1 MSGHLYRFGEPASHW
16 TLLRRV
22 DDFGIEALDLVRPPS
37 RFWGDAVEEAP
48 PLVQLNVDSNRAR
61 PVPSPAELLGSL
73 PAGDTWT
80 GHSKRSRSRLFAW
93 FLLCEDAQR
102 RLDVQVV
109 ETLAHQASLVRH
121 VLETPALQRV
131 LVADEVGLGKT
142 IEAGLILKELLAQ
155 KPGMRVLYLAPARLV
170 ANVRREFDRLE
181 LRFRSWVAGN
191 QADARLDDPRVL
203 ASIHKASFGKNQE
216 LFTRGPQWDV
226 IVVDEAHHVSAWE
239 PEAGSPVEKYK
250 LVRDLAER
258 LGPEGRLI
266 LLTGT
271 PHQGHPERFKNLLRL
286 LGAKGEAAEQLA
298 GRVIYRTK
306 EDVRDW
312 DGNPLFPRRQ
322 VNPPI
327 PVDLGPAHH
336 AWLENIHRFFEPRR
350 FEDAGDA
357 RRRAAGWRAGQA
369 LQWATSSIE
378 AGLGYLVRQAVR
390 GGLGIDGPGVRSALA
405 ALRPYR
411 NGSATEALESLW
423 ARIER
428 EVGIQ
433 AQTGSIEDVEID
445 DDPTQWRPDPVALG
459 QLLEEGLA
467 LLRTA
472 GDLKWQL
479 LQERVLDHAGDEKV
493 VLFAQPIETVN
504 ALVARFERLT
514 GKRPS
519 VIAGG
524 QTDQERNREIDAF
537 WRPNGPQFLVSSK
550 AGGEGLN
557 LQVARRLVHL
567 DVPWNPM
574 DMEQRVGRVHRFLSR
589 QTIIVDT
596 LVVKH
601 SRELDAY
608 SIARAKLQDISRT
621 LRGDDNFE
629 SLFTRVM
636 SLVPP
641 DELQEVLV
649 DRPSAPLNEEERAR
663 LSRLVQE
670 GFDRWR
676 EFHTRYSSGRQSVQE
691 LDPGAAQWV
700 DVERLVIERLRA
712 RPASGFTTLRF
723 AERDGEVKEVPG
735 QARVFEIDGKAFS
748 IGEAAGVPVLDD
760 QGRGAQRLGLNTPEV
775 ARLLRDVGLPADPT
789 GAAHLRL
796 PEGVSDFDSWPAP
809 FGVVALARQQLRFG
823 VETTEAGSELR
834 VFMVGAGG
842 ERREVSG
849 ATKRE
854 LVHLIMDATVRMD
867 ADASMGEL
875 AATVRTAESELR
887 EQLRRPDEAQR
898 ASRIAH
904 AVTPVFAALL
914 TR

>member
-1 MSGHLYRFGEPASHW
+1 MSGHLYRFGSAASHW
-16 TLLRRV
+16 SLLRRV
-22 DDFGIEALDLVRPPS
+22 DDFGIAALDLVRPPG
-37 RFWGDAVEEAP
+37 RFWADATDEAP
-48 PLVQLNVDSNRAR
+48 PLIQLNVDSNRAAAI
-61 PVPSPAELLGSL
+61 PSPAQLLSNL
-73 PAGDTWT
+73 PVGETWT
-80 GHSKRSRSRLFAW
+80 GHTKRSRSRLFAW

-121 VLETPALQRV
+121 VLETPSLQRV

-203 ASIHKASFGKNQE
+203 ASIHKASWGKNQE
-216 LFTRGPQWDV
+216 LFTRGPLWDV

-286 LGAKGEAAEQLA
+286 LGGKDEPAEELA

-312 DGNPLFPRRQ
+312 DGSPLFPRRQ

-336 AWLENIHRFFEPRR
+336 AWLESIHRFFEPRR
-350 FEDAGDA
+350 FDDAGDA

-390 GGLGIDGPGVRSALA
+390 GGLGIDGPGVRAALA

-411 NGSATEALESLW
+411 NGSPTEPLESLW

-433 AQTGSIEDVEID
+433 AQTGSIEDLEVD
-445 DDPTQWRPDPVALG
+445 DDPTRWRPDPIQLG
-459 QLLEEGLA
+459 SLLDEGLA
-467 LLRTA
+467 LLRSA
-472 GDLKWQL
+472 GDLKWEL
-479 LQERVLDHAGDEKV
+479 LQQRVLDGAGDEKV

-504 ALVARFERLT
+504 ALVTRFEKLT
-514 GKRPS
+514 GKRPA

-524 QTDQERNREIDAF
+524 QADAERTREIESF
-537 WRPNGPQFLVSSK
+537 WRPNGPQYLVSSK

-589 QTIIVDT
+589 KTIIVDT

-601 SRELDAY
+601 SREMDAY
-608 SIARAKLQDISRT
+608 SVARSKLQDISRT
-621 LRGDDNFE
+621 LRGEDNFE
-629 SLFTRVM
+629 SLFSRVM
-636 SLVPP
+636 ALVPP
-641 DELQEVLV
+641 EELQDVLV
-649 DRPSAPLNEEERAR
+649 DRPSAPLNDEERAR

-691 LDPGAAQWV
+691 LDPGAAEWL
-700 DVERLVIERLRA
+700 DLERFAVERLRA
-712 RPASGFTTLRF
+712 RPASGFTSLRF
-723 AERDGEVKEVPG
+723 AERDGEVQEVSG
-735 QARVFEIDGKAFS
+735 HARVFEIGDRAYS
-748 IGEAAGVPVLDD
+748 LGEAAGVPVLDAE
-760 QGRGAQRLGLNTPEV
+760 GRAAQRLGLNTPEI
-775 ARLLRDVGLPADPT
+775 ARALREVGLPAEPT

-796 PEGVSDFDSWPAP
+796 PEGVSSFESWAPP

-834 VFMVGAGG
+834 LFVVGEGSP
-842 ERREVSG
+842 EEVSG
-849 ATKRE
+849 ARKRE
-854 LVHLIMDATVRMD
+854 LVHLMMDATVRMD
-867 ADASMGEL
+867 ADPNSTSL
-875 AATVRTAESELR
+875 AARVANVEAELR
-887 EQLRRPDEAQR
+887 DQLRRPDEAQR
-898 ASRIAH
+898 ANRIAH
-904 AVTPVFAALL
+904 AVTPLFAAIV